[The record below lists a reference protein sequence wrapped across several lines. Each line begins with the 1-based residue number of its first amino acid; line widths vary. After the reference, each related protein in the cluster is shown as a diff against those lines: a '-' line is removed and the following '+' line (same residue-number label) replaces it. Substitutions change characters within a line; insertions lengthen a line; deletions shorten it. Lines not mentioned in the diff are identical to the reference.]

1 MSLARTHPP
10 LPLPVV
16 AAFLLLVIWGGI
28 MPTRFRH
35 MKNGQD
41 TPLSLALK
49 GVPTAM
55 AVLFP
60 LRCLL
65 LEMHSP
71 YPGWMLAGLLFCLA
85 GDVVLSLHFVAGG
98 GLFLLGHL
106 CYVTGLL
113 NLHPPGSIHLLIF
126 TAALAVLLG
135 LLLHLRKQIADRLLF
150 YGVCVYAAALAALL
164 AAALPLPLAAGSP
177 QTWCAAAGAL
187 LFVISDITLCDNML
201 NARPVRNQYISL
213 GIYYTAQILLG
224 ISTLAVL

>member
-1 MSLARTHPP
+1 MSLARTHAP

-16 AAFLLLVIWGGI
+16 TVFLLLVVWGSI

-41 TPLSLALK
+41 TPFTLVLK

-55 AVLFP
+55 AALFP
-60 LRCLL
+60 LSCLI
-65 LEMHSP
+65 LEMRSP

-113 NLHPPGSIHLLIF
+113 SLQPPGGIHLLVF
-126 TAALAVLLG
+126 AAALAVLLG
-135 LLLHLRKQIADRLLF
+135 LLLRLRKRFTDRLLF

-177 QTWCAAAGAL
+177 QAWCAAAGAL
-187 LFVISDITLCDNML
+187 LFVLSDITLCDNML

-213 GIYYTAQILLG
+213 GIYYTAQFLLG